1 MSLEV
6 VFLGT
11 AGSIPTPT
19 RSLPAVAIIRLGELI
34 VFDCGEGIQRQM
46 VKAGIGFNR
55 KTKIFITHMHGDHVL
70 GLPGLIQTMALL
82 HRDKPLEVYGPCGLR
97 AFIQGI
103 EKALRSPPTFPL
115 ELKEISQDG
124 LVCDEKDYT
133 VYSMPANHTPPSF
146 SYSLIEND
154 RLGKFYPE
162 KAKALGVPEGA
173 LWSGLQQG
181 SVAKL
186 QDGTVVKP
194 DAVVGPPRPGRKIVY
209 SGDTAFSPGL
219 VKLAKDADLLIHDCT
234 FDDDLSD
241 RAKEDGHSTPSQA
254 AKTAQESNAK
264 RLVLTHISARYKTA
278 KKLLDQ
284 ARKITAD
291 ADVAED
297 FMRIQVPLKDI
308 K

>member
-19 RSLPAVAIIRLGELI
+19 RSLPAVAVIRLGELI

-82 HRDKPLEVYGPCGLR
+82 HRDKSLEVYGPCGLR
-97 AFIQGI
+97 DFIQGI

-124 LVCDEKDYT
+124 LVCNEKDYK
-133 VYSMPANHTPPSF
+133 VYSTQANHTPPSF

-154 RLGKFYPE
+154 RPGKFYPE

-173 LWSGLQQG
+173 LWSSLQEG
-181 SVAKL
+181 SVVKL

-241 RAKEDGHSTPSQA
+241 RAKEDGHSTPRQA
-254 AKTAQESNAK
+254 ATTARKSNAK

-284 ARKITAD
+284 AREITAD
-291 ADVAED
+291 TDVAED
-297 FMRIQVPLKDI
+297 FMRIQMPLKDI

>member
-11 AGSIPTPT
+11 AGSIPTLT

-34 VFDCGEGIQRQM
+34 IFDCGEGVQRQM

-55 KTKIFITHMHGDHVL
+55 KTKIFITHMHGDHML
-70 GLPGLIQTMALL
+70 GLPGLIQTMSLL
-82 HRDKPLEVYGPCGLR
+82 HRDKQLEVYGPCGL
-97 AFIQGI
+97 QGFMHAV

-115 ELKEISQDG
+115 ELREIRQEG
-124 LVCDEKDYT
+124 LVCEEEDYT
-133 VYSMPANHTPPSF
+133 VYSTQANHTAPSF
-146 SYSLIEND
+146 SYSLLEKH
-154 RLGKFYPE
+154 RPGKFYPE
-162 KAKALGVPEGA
+162 KAKALRVPEGE
-173 LWSGLQQG
+173 LWSRLQQG
-181 SVAKL
+181 LVVKL

-194 DAVVGPPRPGRKIVY
+194 ETVVGPLRPGRKIVY
-209 SGDTAFSPGL
+209 SGDTTFSTAL

-234 FDDDLSD
+234 FDDELSE

-254 AKTAQESNAK
+254 AKTAEQSNAK
-264 RLVLTHISARYKTA
+264 RLILTHISARYKTA

-284 ARKITAD
+284 ARKITAN
-291 ADVAED
+291 AEVAED
-297 FMRIQVPLKDI
+297 FMRIQLPLKDV

>member
-11 AGSIPTPT
+11 AGSIPTLT

-34 VFDCGEGIQRQM
+34 IFDCGEGVQRQM

-55 KTKIFITHMHGDHVL
+55 KTKIFITHMHGDHML
-70 GLPGLIQTMALL
+70 GLPGLIQTMSLL
-82 HRDKPLEVYGPCGLR
+82 HRDKQLEVYGPCGL
-97 AFIQGI
+97 QGFMHAV

-115 ELKEISQDG
+115 ELREIRQEG
-124 LVCDEKDYT
+124 LVCEEEDYT
-133 VYSMPANHTPPSF
+133 VYSTQANHTAPSF
-146 SYSLIEND
+146 SYSLLEKH
-154 RLGKFYPE
+154 RPGKFYPE
-162 KAKALGVPEGA
+162 KAKALRVPEGE
-173 LWSGLQQG
+173 LWSRLQQRL
-181 SVAKL
+181 VVKL

-194 DAVVGPPRPGRKIVY
+194 ETVVGPLRPGRKIVY
-209 SGDTAFSPGL
+209 SGDTTFSTAL

-234 FDDDLSD
+234 FDDELSE

-254 AKTAQESNAK
+254 AKTAEQSNAK
-264 RLVLTHISARYKTA
+264 RLILTHISARYKTA

-284 ARKITAD
+284 ARKITAN
-291 ADVAED
+291 AEVAED
-297 FMRIQVPLKDI
+297 FMRIQLPLKDV